1 MIDNQLFDFGSF
13 FPAWF
18 LDLLTHQYFGN
29 RLWQYLIT
37 AFLGA
42 IVFFSLLI
50 LKQMVIKKLDRLVKR
65 TSSGLDDVLLKTLG
79 KMHWYV
85 YLLIAAILV
94 LPILDVDEQITKNI
108 DLLALI
114 IITIEIISFL
124 QRLINYFI
132 TKQKLLNTDTQ
143 SSGEAIKLAGRIAQS
158 VLWFFGGL
166 LIISNLGIDVTS
178 LLAGVG
184 VSGIIV
190 AFALQNVL
198 SDLFSSLSI
207 HFDKPFKV
215 GDFIAFGDYLGT
227 VEKIGVKS
235 VRIRSLSGEELII
248 PNQDI
253 TNERIKN
260 YRSLHRRRVQ
270 FSFGVAY
277 STSNN
282 QLKKIPPAIAKI
294 IDDIE
299 LTDFSRAHFAS
310 LDSHAYTFEVVYF
323 VNSSDYRT
331 HMDIKQQILLGI
343 KSYLEKEKIDIPF
356 PTQTIKLEK

>member
-1 MIDNQLFDFGSF
+1 M
-13 FPAWF
+13 
-18 LDLLTHQYFGN
+18 
-29 RLWQYLIT
+29 
-37 AFLGA
+37 
-42 IVFFSLLI
+42 VF
-50 LKQMVIKKLDRLVKR
+50 
-65 TSSGLDDVLLKTLG
+65 
-79 KMHWYV
+79 W
-85 YLLIAAILV
+85 
-94 LPILDVDEQITKNI
+94 
-108 DLLALI
+108 
-114 IITIEIISFL
+114 
-124 QRLINYFI
+124 
-132 TKQKLLNTDTQ
+132 
-143 SSGEAIKLAGRIAQS
+143 
-158 VLWFFGGL
+158 GL

-270 FSFGVAY
+270 LSFGVAY
-277 STSNN
+277 GTSNN
-282 QLKKIPPAIAKI
+282 QLKKFLQRWLK
-294 IDDIE
+294 
-299 LTDFSRAHFAS
+299 LS
-310 LDSHAYTFEVVYF
+310 
-323 VNSSDYRT
+323 
-331 HMDIKQQILLGI
+331 
-343 KSYLEKEKIDIPF
+343 
-356 PTQTIKLEK
+356 TI